1 MTKDDYKKQLI
12 ALLPNGSAWPAVQSL
27 GNFTKLV
34 DAIAEELARIDARIT
49 NLIEEAYP
57 NTAIEMLPDW
67 ERVAGL
73 PDKCTG
79 ELGTLQQRH
88 NALMGVLTI
97 ERSLSKQFYINI
109 ASRLGFN
116 ITIAETANYV
126 WQVTAALDVNAVYFR
141 AGVSVIG
148 DPLVQSLNGLLE
160 CAMNTLKPAHTSVT
174 FNYI

>member
-12 ALLPNGSAWPAVQSL
+12 ALLPAGNIWPAAHVI
-27 GNFTKLV
+27 NTFTALL
-34 DAIAEELARIDARIT
+34 DALAEELSRIDARVA

-57 NTAIEMLPDW
+57 DTAVEMLSDW

-109 ASRLGFN
+109 AARLGFN